1 MGFDLGFEAKPWEYA
16 GEAAWCFVT
25 LPRKMGREMEEV
37 GRVGGARWQT
47 LLFRDPARGGVTA
60 AVEEGGGD
68 EGETAAGRPG
78 EGGSAKRGLAALRV
92 FVPDD
97 AEGGAFFGGEE
108 VEVAVAIDV
117 EQFDA
122 IELDAGG
129 AAD

>member
-1 MGFDLGFEAKPWEYA
+1 MVFCD
-16 GEAAWCFVT
+16 AAA
-25 LPRKMGREMEEV
+25 ED
-37 GRVGGARWQT
+37 GARDGGSGEGGRGKVAD
-47 LLFRDPARGGVTA
+47 FAVSRSGAGGVTA

-78 EGGSAKRGLAALRV
+78 EGGAAKRGLAALRV